1 MIINHE
7 KTEDTLVIGVVGR
20 LDTVTAP
27 ELETFLLDN
36 LSGVKTLIFNLKDM
50 EYTSSAGLRIFLK
63 AQKLMNSQG
72 EMIIENVQTDVMD
85 VFEMTGFSDFL
96 TIRW

>member
-7 KTEDTLVIGVVGR
+7 KANDTLVISVSGR

-27 ELETFLLDN
+27 ELETFLLEN
-36 LSGVKTLIFNLKDM
+36 LSGVKKLIFNLKDM

-63 AQKLMNSQG
+63 AQKLMNNQG
-72 EMIIENVQTDVMD
+72 EMIIENVQSDVME
-85 VFEMTGFSDFL
+85 VFEMTGFTDFL
-96 TIRW
+96 TIR

>member
-7 KTEDTLVIGVVGR
+7 KTEDTLVIGVSGR

-27 ELETFLLDN
+27 ELETFLLEN
-36 LSGVKTLIFNLKDM
+36 LSGVKKLIFNLKDM

-63 AQKLMNSQG
+63 AQKLMNNQG
-72 EMIIENVQTDVMD
+72 EMIIENVQTDVME

-96 TIRW
+96 TIR

>member
-7 KTEDTLVIGVVGR
+7 KTEDTLVISVSGR

-36 LSGVKTLIFNLKDM
+36 LNGVKKLIFNLKDM

-63 AQKLMNSQG
+63 AQKLMNNQG
-72 EMIIENVQTDVMD
+72 EMIIENVQADVME
-85 VFEMTGFSDFL
+85 VFEMTGFTDFL
-96 TIRW
+96 TIR

>member
-7 KTEDTLVIGVVGR
+7 KTEDNLVIGVAGR

-27 ELETFLLDN
+27 ELETFLLEN
-36 LSGVKTLIFNLKDM
+36 LSDVKKLIFNLKDM

-63 AQKLMNSQG
+63 AQKLMNNQG
-72 EMIIENVQTDVMD
+72 EMIIENVQADVME
-85 VFEMTGFSDFL
+85 VFEMTGFTDFL
-96 TIRW
+96 TIR

>member
-7 KTEDTLVIGVVGR
+7 KTEDTLVISVSGR

-27 ELETFLLDN
+27 ELETFLLEN
-36 LSGVKTLIFNLKDM
+36 LSGVKKLIFNLKDM

-63 AQKLMNSQG
+63 AQKLMNNQG
-72 EMIIENVQTDVMD
+72 EMIIENVQADVME
-85 VFEMTGFSDFL
+85 VFEMTGFTDFL
-96 TIRW
+96 TIR

>member
-7 KTEDTLVIGVVGR
+7 KTEDTLVIGVAGR

-27 ELETFLLDN
+27 ELETFLLEN
-36 LSGVKTLIFNLKDM
+36 LSDVKKLIFNLKDM

-63 AQKLMNSQG
+63 AQKLMNNQG
-72 EMIIENVQTDVMD
+72 EMIIENVQADVME
-85 VFEMTGFSDFL
+85 VFEMTGFTDFL
-96 TIRW
+96 TIR

>member
-7 KTEDTLVIGVVGR
+7 KTEDTLVIGVSGR

-36 LSGVKTLIFNLKDM
+36 LNGVKKLIFNLKDM
-50 EYTSSAGLRIFLK
+50 EYTSSAGLRICLK
-63 AQKLMNSQG
+63 AQKLMNNQG
-72 EMIIENVQTDVMD
+72 EMIIENVQADVME
-85 VFEMTGFSDFL
+85 VFEMTGFTDFL

>member
-7 KTEDTLVIGVVGR
+7 KKENSLVISVVGR

-27 ELETFLLDN
+27 ELEAFLLDN
-36 LSGVKTLIFNLKDM
+36 LNGVKTLIFNLKDM

-63 AQKLMNSQG
+63 AQKLMNNQG
-72 EMIIENVQTDVMD
+72 EMIIENVQGDVME

-96 TIRW
+96 TIR